1 MVSHLRLLI
10 VPSPYYFIHGTEAG
24 RGPAPPYSGVT
35 KAAGGG
41 QLKGIKGWQAE
52 HLKFADDF
60 AGNQLLSKIMRSY
73 ESAMKDG
80 TKINEPIKAMFKQLF
95 EKSGAA
101 AKAAEGGTNKDVLKK
116 FNEFMRSDEGLEEL
130 LKMGVGKTG
139 RTKGAKPG
147 VVDPGTTL
155 TKLLS
160 KGSKFETDVNKL
172 REAIGEDIIDAI
184 MKGKSFKFSRLPGST
199 QGMEKVSKLFSV
211 ESPAAK
217 TAREAAEAERKT
229 ADAKII
235 EAAIRKAAKKPT
247 GELTKADLEKVPEL
261 ELDGKQLT
269 DVKSLEKL
277 SQLKH
282 LHLNGSGLTELPKGL
297 EKLTQLKVLW
307 LKDNPDLTK
316 AQIDELQKALPK
328 CTIHHNAKK

>member
-1 MVSHLRLLI
+1 MK
-10 VPSPYYFIHGTEAG
+10 
-24 RGPAPPYSGVT
+24 GV
-35 KAAGGG
+35 
-41 QLKGIKGWQAE
+41 KGWQAE

-60 AGNQLLSKIMRSY
+60 AGDQLLSKIMRSY
-73 ESAMKDG
+73 EAAAKDAG
-80 TKINEPIKAMFKQLF
+80 KIDAPVKDMFKGIF

-101 AKAAEGGTNKDVLKK
+101 KTAAGGGTEREVLKA
-116 FNEFMRSDEGLEEL
+116 FNDFIKSDEGLKEL
-130 LKMGVGKTG
+130 LRMGLGKTG
-139 RTKGAKPG
+139 STKGAKPG
-147 VVDPGTTL
+147 VVDPGTRL
-155 TKLLS
+155 TKFLS
-160 KGSKFETDVNKL
+160 KGSPKFETDVNKL
-172 REAIGEDIIDAI
+172 RESIGEDIIDAI
-184 MKGKSFKFSRLPGST
+184 MKGKSFKFSKLPRST
-199 QGMEKVSKLFSV
+199 QNMEEVSELFKR
-211 ESPAAK
+211 ETPAMKAAK
-217 TAREAAEAERKT
+217 EAEAVRAAE
-229 ADAKII
+229 AKII

-328 CTIHHNAKK
+328 CKIRHNAQK